1 MLFGGGKEYIPKFVK
16 FGFVLVKEGLIT
28 HSQLGE
34 ALELKSSH
42 EDKLLGEI
50 ISSQFGIPE
59 LEIEKVY
66 LNQVIIPFIEYWF
79 FKELAKKIKADNW
92 SVEEGIPRIEVTLKS
107 YCRQMTRSSCYTNVD
122 GNLTITA
129 SEASLTK
136 VNAIIEKLTIAT
148 NFGQELV
155 FAELA
160 LDLDPARQVL
170 TLENPSV
177 ILETRIRILQQ
188 LKKAGVRP
196 V

>member
-1 MLFGGGKEYIPKFVK
+1 MFFGGGKEYVPKFVK
-16 FGFVLVKEGLIT
+16 FGFVLVKEGVIT

-66 LNQVIIPFIEYWF
+66 LDQVIIPFIEYWF
-79 FKELAKKIKADNW
+79 FRELAKKVKAENW
-92 SVEEGIPRIEVTLKS
+92 SVEAGIPRIEVTLKS
-107 YCRQMTRSSCYTNVD
+107 YCRQMTRSSCYANVD
-122 GNLTITA
+122 GSLTVTA

-136 VNAIIEKLTIAT
+136 VNAIIDKLTIST
-148 NFGQELV
+148 NLGQEIV
-155 FAELA
+155 FEELA

-177 ILETRIRILQQ
+177 ILESRIRILQQ
-188 LKKAGVRP
+188 LKRGAGRP
-196 V
+196 S